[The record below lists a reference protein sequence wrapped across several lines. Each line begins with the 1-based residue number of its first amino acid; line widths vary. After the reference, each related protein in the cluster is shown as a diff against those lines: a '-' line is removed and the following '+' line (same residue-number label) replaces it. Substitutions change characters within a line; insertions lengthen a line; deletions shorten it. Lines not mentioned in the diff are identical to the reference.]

1 MKTKFEKVYDMVLGI
16 LVIVLFSTIIIGGYF
31 LIKQTALLNDRY
43 ELQNNTE
50 IKAKVFT
57 NTMLE
62 TYNFCAE
69 QYRLK
74 SYDGSLSVSF
84 SNNDNELTGVL
95 QISCK
100 NILEGYKPKVKG
112 LIGPMN
118 EIKQSK

>member
-1 MKTKFEKVYDMVLGI
+1 MKTKFEKVFDVVLAI
-16 LVIVLFSTIIIGGYF
+16 LVVCSLSALVVAIFSVS
-31 LIKQTALLNDRY
+31 KQTALLNDRY

-118 EIKQSK
+118 ENKQSK